1 METYLLVAHP
11 MRNFIVAMLRRG
23 GADRAVLFSV
33 SGRLATVVMAPITLL
48 LLGTSLTAAEQGFY
62 FTFNSIIAL
71 QVVIELGLA
80 VVILQFASHEMALLR
95 WVGRHVEGDDG
106 ARWRLASLVRF
117 AVVWY
122 GTVSVVLVG
131 VVLPLGALF
140 LGRGSASNVQW
151 QTPWQWV
158 VTASA
163 VLLLMTPLL
172 SVLEGTGKVANVAMI
187 RGAQDI
193 IATLA
198 LWAALRLGLR
208 LNAAAIFVVV
218 RVLVTGT
225 CLAIGYA
232 GFFVSILRQTRGAR
246 GISWLHEI
254 WPFQWR
260 IAVSWLS
267 GYFIF
272 QLFTPMIFAFRGAA
286 EAGRVGM
293 SIAVASAITTTG
305 LTWVSTKA
313 APFGTL
319 IASRRFDALDDAFFR
334 AARISAAVTALGLL
348 IVWCTVAVAGF
359 IGLPIAKR
367 FVGLLPLSLFFATA
381 LINQIIGAQAVYLR
395 AHKEEPFLVLS
406 LAAGILVAGLSY
418 VAGHSYGAYGIAVAY
433 FAVMLAIGYWS
444 TRVFIQRRR
453 LWHEVGAE

>member
-1 METYLLVAHP
+1 
-11 MRNFIVAMLRRG
+11 MRDFIVAMLRRG

-33 SGRLATVVMAPITLL
+33 SGRLATAVMSPITLL

-71 QVVIELGLA
+71 QVVVELGLA
-80 VVILQFASHEMALLR
+80 VVILQFASHEMAHLR
-95 WVGRHVEGDDG
+95 WVGRRVEGDEG

-117 AVVWY
+117 ALVWY
-122 GTVSVVLVG
+122 GTVSIILVG
-131 VVLPLGALF
+131 IVLPLGALF
-140 LGRGSASNVQW
+140 LGRGGSTVQW

-158 VTASA
+158 VAASA
-163 VLLLMTPLL
+163 ALLLLTPLL

-187 RGAQDI
+187 RAAQDI

-208 LNAAAIFVVV
+208 LNAAAIFVAV

-232 GFFVSILRQTRGAR
+232 GFFVSILRQTKGIR

-272 QLFTPMIFAFRGAA
+272 QLFTPMIFAFRGAV

-319 IASRRFDALDDAFFR
+319 IASRRFDALDEAFFR

-348 IVWCTVAVAGF
+348 VVWCTVAVAGSL
-359 IGLPIAKR
+359 GLPIAAR
-367 FVGLLPLSLFFATA
+367 FVGLLPLALFFATA

-418 VAGHSYGAYGIAVAY
+418 IAGHSYGAYGIAVAY
-433 FAVMLAIGYWS
+433 FVVMLAIAYWS
-444 TRVFIQRRR
+444 TSIFVQRRR
-453 LWHEVGAE
+453 LWHEVSVD